1 MVIVP
6 PGERNSLHMCISTT
20 RPTPQHVVP
29 SCYLHLLHLSSPSS
43 QVSLFLSCCSESRG
57 AMLPTWHPLR
67 AAGSGAARPTSAR
80 PSSRPKPRPCPNPG
94 PSLSLR
100 TCEPSPWLLWFS
112 PAQPTLPSPLQPAQQ
127 PPGPHPANLSPCNP
141 GRPDQFNGPGP
152 PPPPRGGALPRAV
165 PGRPGGLSESHRPRG
180 LKDLPQ

>member
-1 MVIVP
+1 
-6 PGERNSLHMCISTT
+6 MCISTT

-29 SCYLHLLHLSSPSS
+29 SCHLHLLTSFLV
-43 QVSLFLSCCSESRG
+43 QVSSEPLPFLLLESRG

-112 PAQPTLPSPLQPAQQ
+112 PGQPTLPSPLPAQQ
-127 PPGPHPANLSPCNP
+127 PPGPHPVNLSPCNP
-141 GRPDQFNGPGP
+141 GRPDQFNGPSP

-165 PGRPGGLSESHRPRG
+165 PGGPGNLSESRQHRR